1 MPAPEEA
8 RSSALPSVRARIL
21 AFTAIALAGGC
32 GGLIGW
38 AFVNLQC
45 HGSCEAPKAVGAV
58 SGSLIASI
66 GVAVVAVLGLRAM
79 GEWRR
84 LQEQEEPAAARPPR

>member
-1 MPAPEEA
+1 MPDSPDP
-8 RSSALPSVRARIL
+8 RRSALPSVRARAL
-21 AFTAIALAGGC
+21 AFSAIAVAGAC

-45 HGSCEAPKAVGAV
+45 EGSCEVPKAIGAV
-58 SGSLIASI
+58 TGSLITSV

-79 GEWRR
+79 GEWRK
-84 LQEQEEPAAARPPR
+84 LQGEANAPGPGSPR

>member
-1 MPAPEEA
+1 VPGTENV
-8 RSSALPSVRARIL
+8 RRSALPSVRARAL
-21 AFTAIALAGGC
+21 AFAAIALGGGC

-45 HGSCEAPKAVGAV
+45 TGACEVPKAIGAV
-58 SGSLIASI
+58 SGSLLTSI
-66 GVAVVAVLGLRAM
+66 GIAVIAVLGLRAM

-84 LQEQEEPAAARPPR
+84 LQDQ